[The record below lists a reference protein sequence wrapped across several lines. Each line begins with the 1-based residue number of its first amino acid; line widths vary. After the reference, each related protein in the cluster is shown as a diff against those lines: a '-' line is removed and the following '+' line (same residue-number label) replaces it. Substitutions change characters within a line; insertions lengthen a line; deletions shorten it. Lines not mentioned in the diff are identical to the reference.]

1 MTATSRL
8 YFWDTARAVLVLL
21 VVALHAT
28 AAYCTVL
35 PWWHVRN
42 ADTGPAFDL
51 LLSMLDGFLMPT
63 LFFIAGCFAPGSLS
77 RTGPGGFFR
86 AKFWRFTPTFLI
98 YMITLLPLM
107 TYVGYVS
114 RTPEPM
120 GFFAYLLSWLASG
133 ADVGVHLYVTAADA
147 MATRDM
153 LSPHHLWFLVVLVG
167 LFGGLALWRTIFPK
181 SGAGPAATDGAAR
194 PVRVIMLVVAG
205 LGMAAASTLT
215 AVFLS
220 DCAWLRATALVV
232 VQPTRLPLYV
242 GFFALGAYTAARGG
256 LVAPWPGAWWLW
268 LCGATLSLGVMFAA
282 YPAVIGS
289 AAGSAAGPASLVFAH
304 YLGRTF
310 LCLGV
315 VGLLASLASR
325 GAQKNAAPGR
335 LSRTLAASSYHVY
348 LLHMPVAV
356 ILQYALLDAALSMY
370 VKFGAVWLG
379 SVVVCVAA
387 SLLWRRGTLSAGTQ
401 KTRRQR
407 ALPGDAA

>member
-1 MTATSRL
+1 MSTPARL
-8 YFWDTARAVLVLL
+8 YFWDTARAVLILL
-21 VVALHAT
+21 VVALHAA
-28 AAYCTVL
+28 AAYCTVI

-42 ADTGPAFDL
+42 AATGPAFDL
-51 LLSMLDGFLMPT
+51 LLSVLDGFLMPT
-63 LFFIAGCFAPGSLS
+63 LFFIAGCFAPGSLA
-77 RTGPGGFFR
+77 RTGPAGFFQ
-86 AKFWRFTPTFLI
+86 AKFLRFTPTLLI

-114 RTPEPM
+114 RTPQPM
-120 GFFAYLLSWLASG
+120 GFLSYLRIWLPSG
-133 ADVGVHLYVTAADA
+133 ADLGVHLYSTVADGLAA
-147 MATRDM
+147 RDM

-167 LFGGLALWRTIFPK
+167 LFGGLALWRAIFPK
-181 SGAGPAATDGAAR
+181 TAGASAATAASENTPR
-194 PVRVIMLVVAG
+194 PMHLPVLLAAG
-205 LGMAAASTLT
+205 LAMAAACILV
-215 AVFLS
+215 ALGVP
-220 DCAWLRATALVV
+220 DGGWIRATALVM

-242 GFFALGAYTAARGG
+242 GFFALGAYMAARGG
-256 LVAPWPGAWWLW
+256 LSSPWPGAWWLW
-268 LCGATLSLGVMFAA
+268 LLAAMVSLGVMFAA
-282 YPAVIGS
+282 YPAVL
-289 AAGSAAGPASLVFAH
+289 GPGRGPLPLVCAY

-315 VGLLASLASR
+315 VGLLAALS
-325 GAQKNAAPGR
+325 GPGQGKTPAPGR

-387 SLLWRRGTLSAGTQ
+387 SLMWRRMTLSVGAQ
-401 KTRRQR
+401 RASRRRR